1 MKDVQKKSHID
12 SKKVSVV
19 IKYGVSLLEL
29 SKSANSIFG
38 KLLVVEYLCLMG
50 MTTVGAFLG
59 LNIFKAVS
67 ARDLTL
73 ILLSMGSYTA
83 LISYAIRFHSYARV
97 GQNLCDAY
105 KDITDSLDEL
115 LMHDEIGDYHR
126 RKLES
131 LINRFSTRSPIRPLD
146 MFDMNYAH
154 LAVLSNIMF
163 TYSIILMQFKG
174 Y

>member
-83 LISYAIRFHSYARV
+83 LISYAIIFHSYARV

-146 MFDMNYAH
+146 MFDMNYAP
-154 LAVLSNIMF
+154 
-163 TYSIILMQFKG
+163 Q
-174 Y
+174 